1 MIILYDI
8 NKKELII
15 EEAENAVEKLYY
27 LEAKIPS
34 QKEIETNII
43 SENTNDKIKKYFEKY
58 GIKKGIRLIKKN
70 LSKNN
75 TKIPLYDVYSEN
87 IYLIGRDNVY
97 DRVVY
102 QYYRFP
108 TKELFNKLLK
118 KQRKS
123 KNIHTDDPLQE
134 RKNKKLS
141 LMIKFLKSFDLD
153 ELYKTY
159 MTTYYLYSDEVGKNI
174 SVCRRPSFL
183 PHFLHLKPYYTRS
196 DVINIALNMGL
207 INKPGNSKCVTLSEK
222 KIDDKTDNKIDD
234 NIDELCDLVTQND
247 ISAEMLLKHQ
257 NYMIKEDKV
266 GLIQYYTLQGS
277 YFMNQYLRGLG
288 QNDTRN
294 IYLES
299 LITPMWKLINN
310 APAFDKDYILY
321 RFISSDNHLRQTEIG
336 DIYTEQG
343 FVSTTR
349 DPFYRSDTYKF
360 GFILIKIKIP
370 KNVIGVALC
379 VETLSHFPDEQ
390 EIILSPLSQ
399 LRLDKRDSKCVY
411 YNSDKEFATQVK
423 TRYEFTYIGKKDIKF
438 NENLPMPTKQDHV
451 DFLKVDDIE
460 TISLEEKI
468 RYFISKYVN
477 ELYQFNAKV
486 GDKTFTI
493 LTERY
498 DSTGAYKNFFAMSNQ
513 NGFLMYTLYD
523 NYILFMLEM
532 GELQNSGGKYMHVN
546 YYVKYSTLNKE
557 KIFSDEQFIKFISSV
572 AYYFNID
579 RIILW
584 AEFKACDIFKNNINN
599 NLNRSHNTK
608 EDDITTK
615 NSRDRIINP
624 FMIDIYNNNNDKI
637 QRGFINNK
645 TLASIEADKGT
656 NINLIEEVTETDT
669 NTETEII
676 DPNTNK
682 VNSSINS
689 NTIGG
694 GTFCVDFYNYFKSK
708 NKRYETIS
716 RMELQ
721 PKFSYYMLDKLR
733 STNVDKILIKS
744 DLDEIY
750 QIYDKIYKQSL
761 TTVENDNIADFY
773 IWMIE
778 NRCYLIDLLNKKMK
792 RIMRIDNPFESFYY
806 VLDPLAYLY
815 NRRFID
821 SYPSYTIH
829 GTTIYESNKQEIT
842 PKNRYRIAE

>member
-1 MIILYDI
+1 
-8 NKKELII
+8 
-15 EEAENAVEKLYY
+15 
-27 LEAKIPS
+27 
-34 QKEIETNII
+34 
-43 SENTNDKIKKYFEKY
+43 
-58 GIKKGIRLIKKN
+58 
-70 LSKNN
+70 
-75 TKIPLYDVYSEN
+75 
-87 IYLIGRDNVY
+87 
-97 DRVVY
+97 
-102 QYYRFP
+102 
-108 TKELFNKLLK
+108 
-118 KQRKS
+118 
-123 KNIHTDDPLQE
+123 
-134 RKNKKLS
+134 
-141 LMIKFLKSFDLD
+141 
-153 ELYKTY
+153 
-159 MTTYYLYSDEVGKNI
+159 
-174 SVCRRPSFL
+174 
-183 PHFLHLKPYYTRS
+183 
-196 DVINIALNMGL
+196 
-207 INKPGNSKCVTLSEK
+207 
-222 KIDDKTDNKIDD
+222 
-234 NIDELCDLVTQND
+234 
-247 ISAEMLLKHQ
+247 
-257 NYMIKEDKV
+257 
-266 GLIQYYTLQGS
+266 
-277 YFMNQYLRGLG
+277 
-288 QNDTRN
+288 
-294 IYLES
+294 
-299 LITPMWKLINN
+299 
-310 APAFDKDYILY
+310 
-321 RFISSDNHLRQTEIG
+321 
-336 DIYTEQG
+336 
-343 FVSTTR
+343 
-349 DPFYRSDTYKF
+349 
-360 GFILIKIKIP
+360 
-370 KNVIGVALC
+370 
-379 VETLSHFPDEQ
+379 
-390 EIILSPLSQ
+390 